1 MKMHGV
7 GRMSDNI
14 AFEAST
20 GESGGVTA
28 RICGHTFLPSL
39 LGQAP
44 LVLDIGANQG
54 DFMRAMVQKFGC
66 RVHALEPNPYLYAD
80 LQGSAVPGVTVQN
93 VALAD
98 TRGPRPFVL
107 MEDTEYSHFSSA
119 GDSSIQVEAV
129 TLGDVVSQIPK
140 ASIDLIKMD
149 IEGAELDILERL
161 PLEVLE
167 RIRQIT
173 VEFHQFLY
181 PESRLRIE
189 GIKKRFRDAGFW
201 VVDFS
206 RTNYDVLFV
215 HSSARPSLQL
225 RASILYEKYR
235 RPIRRRLSHWFGARG
250 GER

>member
-1 MKMHGV
+1 
-7 GRMSDNI
+7 
-14 AFEAST
+14 
-20 GESGGVTA
+20 
-28 RICGHTFLPSL
+28 
-39 LGQAP
+39 
-44 LVLDIGANQG
+44 
-54 DFMRAMVQKFGC
+54 MVQEFGC
-66 RVHALEPNPYLYAD
+66 RVHALEPNPYLFAD
-80 LQGSAVPGVTVQN
+80 LQGLAIPGVTVHK

-98 TRGPRPFVL
+98 TPGPRPFVL
-107 MEDTEYSHFSSA
+107 MGNTEYSHFSSA
-119 GDSSIQVEAV
+119 GDSSIQVEAM
-129 TLGDVVSQIPK
+129 TLGDLVSQIPK

-149 IEGAELDILERL
+149 IEGAELDILECL

-189 GIKKRFRDAGFW
+189 AIKNRFRDAGFW

-215 HSSARPSLQL
+215 HASARPSLQL

-235 RPIRRRLSHWFGARG
+235 RPIRRRLSHWFDASSGK
-250 GER
+250 